1 MLKSTT
7 ISNNDFLYE
16 LVLEIMTF
24 LVLIAKKCVKPKIDL
39 KGQYS
44 ETLKMDDRQRSAVD
58 LHFYIIP
65 LSTPIYCQSVSK

>member
-1 MLKSTT
+1 MQKSTT
-7 ISNNDFLYE
+7 FFNKNFLYE
-16 LVLEIMTF
+16 LVLEIMTS
-24 LVLIAKKCVKPKIDL
+24 LVPAKKCVKPKIDL

-44 ETLKMDDRQRSAVD
+44 KTLKMDDRQRSAVD